1 MARQQEME
9 NGARNHL
16 AQGTVVKGD
25 IIAEGNIRI
34 DGELEGTLVSK
45 AKVVLGPTGVIRGD
59 VQCQTAN
66 IEGRIDGKM
75 TVEEI
80 LVMKATGRFSGEL
93 VYGKIS
99 VEPGAEIEGRVS
111 IAGRV
116 KSMKTEGEKSREK
129 IA

>member
-1 MARQQEME
+1 MARQQDND

-16 AQGTVVKGD
+16 AQGTIVKGD
-25 IIAEGNIRI
+25 IVADGNIRI

-45 AKVVLGPTGVIRGD
+45 AKVVLGSTGVIRGE
-59 VQCQTAN
+59 VECQTAN
-66 IEGRIDGKM
+66 IEGKIEGKM
-75 TVEEI
+75 NVSEL

-116 KSMKTEGEKSREK
+116 KSMTAEGEKTREK